1 MDGMPKPSMTV
12 GVLLLLTTAALGAV
26 VYDVHGPLAAD
37 RSVWEWTLG
46 QRSGTATGVA
56 VFLSTALS
64 PVGTI
69 VLGAVAA
76 MVLWRRDG
84 GVERAAALLST
95 VVAAAAVAEVFK
107 IAVHRTRPPVAW
119 QLEAH
124 ETAGSF
130 PSGHTTGTAAL
141 AFGLVAVTAASASA
155 ATRVVA
161 ACGALAVVLA
171 AAASRLYLGMHWIT
185 DVTAGIL
192 VGAAAALIVPP
203 LVHAVLRHAPLHAR
217 S

>member
-1 MDGMPKPSMTV
+1 MVSMPKPSMTV

-37 RSVWEWTLG
+37 RSVWEWTLA

-56 VFLSTALS
+56 VFLSTVLS

-107 IAVHRTRPPVAW
+107 IA
-119 QLEAH
+119 
-124 ETAGSF
+124 
-130 PSGHTTGTAAL
+130 
-141 AFGLVAVTAASASA
+141 
-155 ATRVVA
+155 
-161 ACGALAVVLA
+161 
-171 AAASRLYLGMHWIT
+171 
-185 DVTAGIL
+185 
-192 VGAAAALIVPP
+192 
-203 LVHAVLRHAPLHAR
+203 
-217 S
+217 